1 MNPEIHVTRDLKILT
16 EDMNITIQTMC
27 KEIKIPNATNYPLQF
42 NLTKYPCDDYGG
54 IVGYLVV
61 DTERGLEEL
70 FDLLQT
76 HSDFK
81 SANRDSYVQT
91 ITEEES

>member
-76 HSDFK
+76 HSGFK
-81 SANRDSYVQT
+81 PASDSLLPT
-91 ITEEES
+91 IIEENET